1 LGKNKKS
8 ILSIFFLVILILS
21 SVLLLKELAEEYQYQ
36 AMQDR
41 LKHQMAEGTD
51 NDGNGSSN
59 PSGNP
64 AGDGLILKK
73 YREVYEKNQEFA
85 GWIRIEGTLID
96 YPVMKPKTDNDFYL
110 THSPEG
116 TKSKYGAIYL
126 DVNSDLHNSKNNY
139 LIYGHYFRDGSMFG
153 SLENYKEENYFKEH
167 PYIAFDTIY
176 EEGTYEIMAVFLSSV
191 YQKNQDVFK
200 YYQYTNITSEE
211 EFSTYVSQIKKMA
224 LYDTGIT
231 AEYGDSLITLS
242 TCDYWTENGRLAVV
256 ARKVSVPEEKTSPNS
271 EN

>member
-1 LGKNKKS
+1 M
-8 ILSIFFLVILILS
+8 VLILS
-21 SVLLLKELAEEYQYQ
+21 SVLLLKELTDEYQYR
-36 AMQDR
+36 AMQER
-41 LKHQMAEGTD
+41 LKHQMAEETD

-59 PSGNP
+59 LSGNP
-64 AGDGLILKK
+64 ADAGEILTK
-73 YREVYEKNQEFA
+73 YREIYEKNPEFA
-85 GWIRIEGTLID
+85 GWIRIGGTLID
-96 YPVMKPKTDNDFYL
+96 YPVMKPKTDNEYYL
-110 THSPEG
+110 THNPEG
-116 TKSKYGAIYL
+116 IKSKYGAIYL
-126 DVNSDLHNSKNNY
+126 DVNSDLNNEKTNY

-153 SLENYKEENYFKEH
+153 SLENYKEKKYFKEH
-167 PYIAFDTIY
+167 PYIMFDTIY

-211 EFSTYVSQIKKMA
+211 AFNTYVSQIKKMA

-256 ARKVSVPEEKTSPNS
+256 ARKVSVSEEKTASNS
-271 EN
+271 DN